1 MSLMRHLFPSF
12 DGPERPSFY
21 LHTRPPRRKTW
32 RLVLGAFAAGA
43 ACTVAV
49 TQFAPSQTVDPASS
63 GTAPTRSASPAWG
76 VHAPATAAETMETE
90 VTDQGA
96 PTGSPAVSRGTKAA
110 GHRTLR
116 VTPTLGSVALPGADK
131 PADTTATAD
140 PAAVRHGAAAPP
152 RAKAAPADAPVIEAP
167 ATKPARVPGKA
178 VANSPAPDAGPEPT
192 AVVQAEATKVT
203 EKAADTS
210 AVANEPGKVAE
221 QARRAR
227 YKHARAKPRRN
238 RPAQD
243 ETVVRAYD
251 YLTPDGR
258 RTTVY
263 QRAGGAR
270 VRGNE
275 DYAYRPFYST
285 RRAFVG
291 SADPSGEW

>member
-49 TQFAPSQTVDPASS
+49 TQFAPSQTVDSASP

-76 VHAPATAAETMETE
+76 VHAPATATETTQTE

-96 PTGSPAVSRGTKAA
+96 STGSPAVSRGTKAA
-110 GHRTLR
+110 GHRALR

-140 PAAVRHGAAAPP
+140 PAAVRHGPAAPS

-167 ATKPARVPGKA
+167 ATKPARVSGKA
-178 VANSPAPDAGPEPT
+178 VATSPAQDAGPEPT
-192 AVVQAEATKVT
+192 AAVQAEAAKVT
-203 EKAADTS
+203 EATDTT
-210 AVANEPGKVAE
+210 AVANEPGKAAE

-227 YKHARAKPRRN
+227 HRHARAKSRRN

-275 DYAYRPFYST
+275 DYVYRPFYST